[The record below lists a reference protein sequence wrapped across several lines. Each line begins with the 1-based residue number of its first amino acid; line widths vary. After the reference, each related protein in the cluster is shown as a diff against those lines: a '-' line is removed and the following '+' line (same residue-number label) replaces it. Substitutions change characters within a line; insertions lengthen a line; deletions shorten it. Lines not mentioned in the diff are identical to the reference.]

1 MALQRFLKEEDG
13 ATTVDWVVLTA
24 GVTGLGLATMVVVSG
39 GMEDLSGDIAGALS
53 GTGIISEFVQFAAAQ
68 LASNDFTSGLV
79 GGWTGGIAAD
89 AGGSLGELLMVGPGG
104 LAELTLDV
112 PPGANQAVFTF
123 DLIGGDSLDN
133 ETATVMI
140 NGQPVTFATGNHG
153 GISVTSPGVPGVTVE
168 ATVQSQ
174 GQQLGGSNNDPWRE
188 SVTSFSITVDNPGSS
203 VTLGVASNADQPV
216 NDEFFGI
223 DNVTVDAI

>member
-1 MALQRFLKEEDG
+1 MVLRTFIRAEDG

-24 GVTGLGLATMVVVSG
+24 GVTGLGIAVMAVASG
-39 GMEDLSGDIAGALS
+39 GLQDLSTDIETTLNDIE
-53 GTGIISEFVQFAAAQ
+53 IIEEVTDFVAAQ
-68 LASNDFTSGLV
+68 LAANDFAGGAL
-79 GGWTGGIAAD
+79 GGWSGGIAGD

-112 PPGANQAVFTF
+112 PDGANQAVFTF

-140 NGQPVTFATGNHG
+140 NGQPVTLATGNHG
-153 GISVTSPGVPGVTVE
+153 SISLATPDVPGISVTTN
-168 ATVQSQ
+168 VQSQ
-174 GQQLGGSNNDPWRE
+174 GQQLGGSQNNGWRE
-188 SVTSFSITVDNPGSS
+188 SVTSISITVDDPGSS
-203 VTLGVASNADQPV
+203 VTLGVSSNANQPI